1 MKKTQIKII
10 QTSIALFNQHG
21 VGNVRVVDI
30 AREADISP
38 GNLTYYYKTKKELMG
53 GLYAFMK
60 IAFKK
65 VTEQATEFLEEKLD
79 STIDITRAYLKFQ
92 VQFRFFYRDNLEVFR
107 LFPEAPKVYQ
117 KHYQQVIQFNKDVIQ
132 LMLSKGLLKSNVE
145 QEHYDILAKNSWAV
159 LNSWLSETEILET
172 GITEGIVNQLELY
185 YPYFTP
191 EGATMYHRLRKHI
204 EAYI

>member
-10 QTSIALFNQHG
+10 QTSIDLFNQNG

-30 AREADISP
+30 ASEADISP
-38 GNLTYYYKTKKELMG
+38 GNLTYYYKTKKELMSA
-53 GLYAFMK
+53 LYSFMK
-60 IAFKK
+60 IAFKR
-65 VTEQATEFLEEKLD
+65 VSEQAAEYLEENIE

-107 LFPEAPKVYQ
+107 LFPEAQKVYR
-117 KHYQQVIQFNKDVIQ
+117 KHYEEVIQYNKNVIKS
-132 LMLSKGLLKSNVE
+132 MLEKGLLKTEVE
-145 QEHYDILAKNSWAV
+145 QVHYDVLAKNSWAV

-172 GITEGIVNQLELY
+172 SISEGISNQLELY

-191 EGATMYHRLRKHI
+191 EGIEIYTRLRKHI
-204 EAYI
+204 EDYI